1 MSKRA
6 LDIQLYRLTQQIKK
20 GENQINSLEVEFAKK
35 IKIAR
40 DVVADLKEMEDCIA
54 QAAEKYKEAC
64 ERELKRAELRF
75 QQELKSREEAR
86 ALAPLSDEG
95 DIKKA
100 STLAFFDSLI
110 FAIGNWSNDG
120 QAAFDCELACQSILF
135 PTVYENVMKGNED
148 YYVAEVPPI
157 ALEIVRRGRE
167 YIKHIRASCEAPLID
182 PAAWESFA
190 SVIQNWWVGDALPLI
205 YGARDP
211 VWEETTPLSLVEM
224 VEWRDMPA
232 SRALH
237 FPLIFDGMEL
247 VKQHGD
253 DIRKFTGLPEFN
265 KQQVLTRIDP

>member
-40 DVVADLKEMEDCIA
+40 DVVADLKEMEECIS
-54 QAAEKYKEAC
+54 QAAEKYREAC
-64 ERELKRAELRF
+64 ERELKKVELRH
-75 QQELKSREEAR
+75 QQELKSREESR
-86 ALAPLSDEG
+86 PIAPLFDES

-110 FAIGNWSNDG
+110 FAISNWSKDG

-135 PTVYENVMKGNED
+135 PTVYESVMKGNED
-148 YYVAEVPPI
+148 YYVSEVPNI

-167 YIKHIRASCEAPLID
+167 YIKHIRQSSETSLIAPD
-182 PAAWESFA
+182 TWESFA
-190 SVIQNWWVGDALPLI
+190 PVIQNWWINDALPLI

-211 VWEETTPLSLVEM
+211 DWEEITALSLVEM

-247 VKQHGD
+247 VKKHGD
-253 DIRKFTGLPEFN
+253 EIRKFTGLPEFN
-265 KQQVLTRIDP
+265 KQQVTTRIDP